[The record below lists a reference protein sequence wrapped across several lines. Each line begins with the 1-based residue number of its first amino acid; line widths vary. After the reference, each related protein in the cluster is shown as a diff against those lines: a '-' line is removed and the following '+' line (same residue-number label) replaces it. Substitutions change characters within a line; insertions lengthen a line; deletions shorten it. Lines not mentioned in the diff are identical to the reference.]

1 MRAGRL
7 DRRVTIQRK
16 VVTQS
21 SSGQPVESWVTLAA
35 RRWASHSPLTGDERF
50 TDPQYAG
57 KQQVE
62 WGIRWSAD
70 VADLSPLDRIV
81 YPALAAGSPPPIP
94 DHASVFDVVA
104 VHEIGRR
111 EGLRVVTVR
120 RADT

>member
-1 MRAGRL
+1 MPA
-7 DRRVTIQRK
+7 
-16 VVTQS
+16 
-21 SSGQPVESWVTLAA
+21 
-35 RRWASHSPLTGDERF
+35 
-50 TDPQYAG
+50 

-70 VADLSPLDRIV
+70 VASLTPLDRII
-81 YPALAAGSPPPIP
+81 YPAVAAGSPPPAI
-94 DHASVFDVVA
+94 DHSAIYDVIA

>member
-16 VVTQS
+16 TETPS
-21 SSGQPVESWVTLAA
+21 ASGQPIESWANLSA
-35 RRWASHSPLTGDERF
+35 RRWASYSPLGGDERF
-50 TDPQYAG
+50 ADPQYAG

-70 VADLSPLDRIV
+70 VAGLRPLDRIV
-81 YPALAAGSPPPIP
+81 YPALEGSPLPEP
-94 DHASVFDVVA
+94 DHSAIFDIVA